1 MTNKFGSIKDRIL
14 QLAEKSGLGKKKFC
28 EKIGMSYSNFT
39 GKAKDTP
46 LNSTAIGNILSIIPE
61 VNLMWL
67 ITGQGDMLRL
77 DEFDSTKLS
86 DKETVAQ
93 LLTYLREKDA
103 EIKDLAKQIGRL
115 EAENELIKAESES
128 LKAEIRTAIKAP
140 SMDAEDAISAA
151 ANE

>member
-14 QLAEKSGLGKKKFC
+14 QLAESQDLERRSFVKKLVC
-28 EKIGMSYSNFT
+28 HTLISRE
-39 GKAKDTP
+39 KAKDTP

-86 DKETVAQ
+86 NKETVAQ

-103 EIKDLAKQIGRL
+103 EIKH
-115 EAENELIKAESES
+115 SETNRTS
-128 LKAEIRTAIKAP
+128 WLK
-140 SMDAEDAISAA
+140 M
-151 ANE
+151 N

>member
-1 MTNKFGSIKDRIL
+1 
-14 QLAEKSGLGKKKFC
+14 
-28 EKIGMSYSNFT
+28 
-39 GKAKDTP
+39 
-46 LNSTAIGNILSIIPE
+46 
-61 VNLMWL
+61 MWL

-128 LKAEIRTAIKAP
+128 LKAEIRTVKKAP